1 MINKINVEVILA
13 SHCHQVPQVGIP
25 HIDPDINA
33 INVVIAPIGAIAM
46 IKYAASLT
54 LQIKY
59 VMLDIAIAKYNV

>member
-1 MINKINVEVILA
+1 
-13 SHCHQVPQVGIP
+13 VGIP

-59 VMLDIAIAKYNV
+59 VMLDIAIAKYSV

>member
-1 MINKINVEVILA
+1 MINRIKVDVILA
-13 SHCHQVPQVGIP
+13 SHCHHVPQVGIP

-54 LQIKY
+54 LQIK
-59 VMLDIAIAKYNV
+59 